1 MGRTSKIKVGDW
13 YGMWQVVETDIEQ
26 HGTNRKVLCKCGD
39 CGMTRLV
46 FTTNLLSGKSSNCR
60 YCARRHLRP
69 THPGHPHVL
78 NAGVVIGT
86 LTILR
91 VVPIE
96 EWRSLAH
103 KIERPNYRR
112 TVEARCLC
120 GNTIIRRVDVIKR
133 DGFVTCHH
141 CRENATLY
149 RHNSERS
156 AGEQLSDSMMNE
168 YAKSQNCRWFDMDT
182 KPPTEHRTD
191 EYRAWLKLNN
201 IKYEGDNSCRM
212 K

>member
-1 MGRTSKIKVGDW
+1 MGRTSKIKNGDW

-26 HGTNRKVLCKCGD
+26 HGTNRKVLCKCGECD
-39 CGMTRLV
+39 MTKLV
-46 FTTNLLSGKSSNCR
+46 FTNHLLSGHSHNCL
-60 YCARRHLRP
+60 YCTRRILRSQGV
-69 THPGHPHVL
+69 GHPRVL
-78 NAGVVIGT
+78 KAGVVIGA

-96 EWRSLAH
+96 EWRGLAH

-112 TVEARCLC
+112 TVEAKCLC
-120 GNTIIRRVDVIKR
+120 GNTIIRRVEVIKR

-149 RHNSERS
+149 RHNSERPV
-156 AGEQLSDSMMNE
+156 EKQMSDEMMDR

-191 EYRAWLKLNN
+191 EYRAWMKLNH
-201 IKYEGDNSCRM
+201 IQDEGD